1 MVDGEESPEV
11 LRAALEAA
19 AELYQRA
26 PCGYLSTTP
35 EGTIVSVNETLAALS
50 GYRVDEL
57 VGRRTFASLLTAG
70 GRIYHETHYAP
81 MLQMQGV
88 AREIAL
94 DIICADGR
102 RLPVLVNSILE
113 RGPDGRARLIRTAVF
128 DATDRRRYETELLLA
143 KQKAEAS
150 EQRARQLARTLQT
163 TLVPPSLPNITGLD
177 LAVVFRPAG
186 DGHQI
191 GGDFYDVSQIGAG
204 DWLISVG
211 DVAGKGAEA
220 AVVTA
225 LARYTIHSAAIRR
238 RSPAQIL
245 SNLNAVLLRD
255 TTTDRFCTATIIR
268 LRQSKSRW
276 TATVCNG
283 GHPPPLLLRD
293 NASATALGR
302 PGNLI
307 GVFDSP
313 RLYDSKISLHSGDTI
328 VIYTDG
334 VTEGRHG
341 DEFFGEGRL
350 TDTIARHTRSAQELC
365 DATLTEVLDFQG
377 GTPRDDIILFAIQI
391 LDDGPTH
398 PRVNQ
403 R

>member
-1 MVDGEESPEV
+1 MDGEESPEV

-35 EGTIVSVNETLAALS
+35 EGTIVSVNETMLTLS
-50 GYRVDEL
+50 GYQVDEL
-57 VGRRTFASLLTAG
+57 VGRRTFASLLSAG

-94 DIICADGR
+94 DVICADGR

-113 RGPDGRARLIRTAVF
+113 RGPDGSPRLVRTAVF

-143 KQKAEAS
+143 KQRAEES

-163 TLVPPSLPNITGLD
+163 TLMPPSLPTIPGLD
-177 LAVVFRPAG
+177 VAVAFRPAG

-191 GGDFYDVSQIGAG
+191 GGDFYDVSQIGTG
-204 DWLISVG
+204 DWLVSVG

-220 AVVTA
+220 AVITA
-225 LARYTIHSAAIRR
+225 LARYTIHSAAIRG

-245 SNLNAVLLRD
+245 GNLNTVLLRD
-255 TTTDRFCTATIIR
+255 TATDRFCTATIVR
-268 LRQSKSRW
+268 LRQSQTRW
-276 TATVCNG
+276 TATICNG

-293 NASATALGR
+293 NASPAPLGR
-302 PGNLI
+302 PGSLL
-307 GVFDSP
+307 GVLESP
-313 RLYDSKISLHSGDTI
+313 DLYDNKISLNPGDTI
-328 VIYTDG
+328 LLYTDG
-334 VTEGRHG
+334 VTEGRSG
-341 DEFFGEGRL
+341 KEFFGEHRL
-350 TDTIARHTRSAQELC
+350 ADTVSHHDGSAYDLCNTALTR
-365 DATLTEVLDFQG
+365 VLDFQG
-377 GTPRDDIILFAIQI
+377 GTPRDDIILLAMRI
-391 LDDGPTH
+391 LDDQSTH
-398 PRVNQ
+398 PRVGPE
-403 R
+403 

>member
-1 MVDGEESPEV
+1 VDGEESPEV

-26 PCGYLSTTP
+26 PCGFLSTTP
-35 EGTIVSVNETLAALS
+35 EGTIVGVNETMLTLS
-50 GYRVDEL
+50 GYQADEL
-57 VGRRTFASLLTAG
+57 VGHRTFASLLSAG

-94 DIICADGR
+94 DLICADGK

-113 RGPDGRARLIRTAVF
+113 RGPDGTPRLIRTAVF

-143 KQKAEAS
+143 KQRAEES
-150 EQRARQLARTLQT
+150 EQRARQLARTLQA
-163 TLVPPSLPNITGLD
+163 TLMPPSLPTIPGLD
-177 LAVVFRPAG
+177 VAVAFRPAG

-204 DWLISVG
+204 DWLVSVG

-245 SNLNAVLLRD
+245 GNLNAVLLRD
-255 TTTDRFCTATIIR
+255 TTTDRFCTATIVRIR
-268 LRQSKSRW
+268 QTKSRW
-276 TATVCNG
+276 TATICNG

-293 NASATALGR
+293 NTSPAPLGR
-302 PGNLI
+302 PGSLL
-307 GVFDSP
+307 GVFDAP
-313 RLYDSKISLHSGDTI
+313 DLYDNKISLHSGDTI
-328 VIYTDG
+328 LLYTDG
-334 VTEGRHG
+334 VTEGRSG
-341 DEFFGEGRL
+341 KEFFGERRL
-350 TDTIARHTRSAQELC
+350 ADAVSHHVGSAQDLC
-365 DATLTEVLDFQG
+365 DTALTRVLDFQG
-377 GTPRDDIILFAIQI
+377 GTPRDDIVLLAMQI
-391 LDDGPTH
+391 LENEPTH
-398 PRVNQ
+398 LRAGPH
-403 R
+403 